1 MIENHAPGI
10 LLGQKPCH
18 PDVASSCS
26 NEEDTPSQHGQT
38 ANEDGCN
45 GWDDTQNNAGHHGSH
60 HIAGNMHRLVTMA
73 VGSQQFPHNTE
84 ADALPTAFCIT
95 CPRQAVNQFMNH
107 DTHDDKDKG
116 DAPIFAFTISMA
128 TFLRP
133 LCGTSVSFVA
143 ERRSFTSCS
152 SILSCK
158 SEKLFISNLLRR
170 YEKSSIS
177 LRYRGIIWE

>member
-1 MIENHAPGI
+1 MIENHALGI

-84 ADALPTAFCIT
+84 TDALPTAFCIT

-116 DAPIFAFTISMA
+116 DASVAKTTKEFTYW
-128 TFLRP
+128 L
-133 LCGTSVSFVA
+133 
-143 ERRSFTSCS
+143 
-152 SILSCK
+152 LSCPYP
-158 SEKLFISNLLRR
+158 EKRHEEHDGCNHHNHNGKYIRLYNIDGHLAAFYFLLFH
-170 YEKSSIS
+170 
-177 LRYRGIIWE
+177 IIL